1 MKFTFLAL
9 FLALTLT
16 ACLGSEP
23 EISVLDKPFP
33 ELEQTAR
40 TTEVRWHMWGGSS
53 QINQWVD
60 SYVIPEM
67 KKRYDITVVRVPM
80 DASVFVNKLLNEKT
94 ADKKKGTMDLL
105 WINGENFK
113 NAMEAGVLF
122 GPFSEKLPNYTA
134 LYDSSQSDSDFG
146 YPVRGFEAPY
156 GKAQFVFE
164 YNSDRV
170 LAPPANFDAL
180 KEWIKAHPGRFTY
193 PEPPDFT
200 GSAFLRHVFYATTGG
215 YTQYMNGVDK
225 NLYAKNIQ
233 ATWDWLNEVKPFL
246 WQEGKT
252 YPKDSAALDT
262 LFARGEIDMGMSY
275 HPGHAHM
282 KILEKTYPETV
293 RTFVMEEGAIFNTH
307 FVAIPFNAPNKAGA
321 MVLANFLLSAGAQL
335 SKYVPASWG
344 DMPALDLTRLTDEA
358 RQAFEAVDFGDAT
371 LPPDMLLRAAVPE
384 IPAGYLEMLE
394 KDWDKHILGH

>member
-321 MVLANFLLSAGAQL
+321 MVLANFLLSAEAQL

-344 DMPALDLTRLTDEA
+344 DMPALDLTRLKDEA

>member
-1 MKFTFLAL
+1 MKFTFLAI

-23 EISVLDKPFP
+23 EISVLDKQFP

-67 KKRYDITVVRVPM
+67 KKRHDITVVRVPM
-80 DASVFVNKLLNEKT
+80 DASVFVNKLINEKT

-164 YNSDRV
+164 YNSDHV

-321 MVLANFLLSAGAQL
+321 MVLANFLLSAEAQL

-371 LPPDMLLRAAVPE
+371 MPPDVLLRAAVPE